1 MKDVGCWDV
10 EDGICLSYGYDQKRL
25 LLVWTQVILIQN
37 PSIITFET
45 FILLELKFDI
55 KNMVEWNF

>member
-1 MKDVGCWDV
+1 MWDV
-10 EDGICLSYGYDQKRL
+10 EDEICLSYGYDQKRH

-55 KNMVEWNF
+55 KNLVEWKF